1 MVLCDRRGVEDV
13 APYNKIHLYFIIPYK
28 IIIVN
33 RKIRRRYKNLRL
45 ILLFV
50 LFKILNS
57 DLVVN
62 NTRTRLVEE
71 GKTVIIKLRQTAVPK
86 HTLIYIVG
94 VFPIDSIA
102 IVRGGIKAFV
112 LADKTDLY
120 AAVKAT
126 APYGVGNYNGILAV
140 DLPAVIDD
148 RNSFCGNLSYDLICR
163 SCSHRASSR
172 RIASTARSPKTSGS
186 RDMQG

>member
-62 NTRTRLVEE
+62 NTRTRLVEVC
-71 GKTVIIKLRQTAVPK
+71 KTVIFKL
-86 HTLIYIVG
+86 G
-94 VFPIDSIA
+94 
-102 IVRGGIKAFV
+102 
-112 LADKTDLY
+112 
-120 AAVKAT
+120 
-126 APYGVGNYNGILAV
+126 
-140 DLPAVIDD
+140 
-148 RNSFCGNLSYDLICR
+148 
-163 SCSHRASSR
+163 
-172 RIASTARSPKTSGS
+172 
-186 RDMQG
+186 